1 MYDEVIY
8 QVDGPVAT
16 ISFNRPARLNALT
29 RTTLREMQAAIAQAE
44 NDPAVVGIVL
54 TGVGRSFCSGM
65 DLDVIN
71 AVTTDDIEESPLAG
85 MAAGDV
91 SMGRDFE
98 NGLASML
105 RIRKPIIAAVNGPC
119 AGYGMSIALFCDLRF
134 VADSVK
140 FTTAFSKLGL
150 VAEHGQSWILPRIVG
165 PSKALDLF
173 WSSKKLSAQEAEK
186 IGMVDRVVGVDQ
198 VVIEAQN
205 YVRDL
210 AAHNSPFSLKQM
222 KRQVYRHLNMSL
234 GEAMAETN
242 ELMIESLKRADVA
255 EGVAAFSEQRPPKF
269 TPLKL

>member
-1 MYDEVIY
+1 MYDEIIY
-8 QVDGPVAT
+8 RVDGPVAT
-16 ISFNRPARLNALT
+16 ISFNRPDRLNALT
-29 RTTLREMQAAIAQAE
+29 RTTLQEMQAAIGQAE
-44 NDPAVVGIVL
+44 NDASVVGMVL
-54 TGVGRSFCSGM
+54 TGEGRGFCSGM
-65 DLDVIN
+65 DLEVIN
-71 AVTTDDIEESPLAG
+71 AATGDDVDESPLAG
-85 MAAGDV
+85 MTAGDL

-98 NGLASML
+98 DGLTSML

-140 FTTAFSKLGL
+140 FTTAFSRLGL
-150 VAEHGQSWILPRIVG
+150 VAEHGQSWILPRLVG

-173 WSSKKLSAQEAEK
+173 WSSKKLSAEEAEK

-198 VVIEAQN
+198 VVIEAQD
-205 YVRDL
+205 YVREL

-242 ELMIESLKRADVA
+242 ELMVESLKRADVT
-255 EGVAAFSEQRPPKF
+255 EGVAAFSEQRPPRF
-269 TPLKL
+269 AALKL